1 MKVSFNGIGEKLV
14 TFINDGAEAGQ
25 VVKVSGAGTVAPCA
39 EGERFEGLALFT
51 EGGYAGVRLGGFVTA
66 AYSGTAPGYGRAT
79 LAADGSGGVKVSET
93 GASYLVVDKDTA
105 AGTVTFCL

>member
-25 VVKVSGAGTVAPCA
+25 VVKVSDAGTVAPCA
-39 EGERFEGLALFT
+39 AGDRFEGLALFT
-51 EGGYAGVRLGGFVTA
+51 EGGYASVRLGGFVTA
-66 AYSGTAPGYGRAT
+66 SYTGAAPGYGRVG
-79 LAADGSGGVKVSET
+79 LAADGSGGVQVSET
-93 GASYLVVDKDTA
+93 GTSCLVVDKDTT